1 MPHTICFISITFLS
15 WYRMYCA
22 LWNSSWI
29 YCSDKYS
36 VSLYV
41 ILYYTCKRL
50 CSVLKCF
57 LHSMHQLEIGI
68 MLVLLCHSKS
78 AACVISIISSMRLLW
93 LCRSCTPKQIDLQVF
108 LLLQLSYCVSVLL
121 LTSRCN
127 KRM

>member
-1 MPHTICFISITFLS
+1 
-15 WYRMYCA
+15 MYCA
-22 LWNSSWI
+22 LWNSLWI

-68 MLVLLCHSKS
+68 MLVLLCHSKL
-78 AACVISIISSMRLLW
+78 AACVISIISNALA
-93 LCRSCTPKQIDLQVF
+93 VA
-108 LLLQLSYCVSVLL
+108 VSKLYP
-121 LTSRCN
+121 
-127 KRM
+127 